1 MAKQI
6 IDGKRYD
13 TDTAR
18 FLSDYSNGLPLGD
31 FKSERGDL
39 YRTKSCVVPR
49 RGHVHGHYR
58 PGNYFLVAT
67 AANNWGRFREK
78 TGNAYSPAAAGKIV
92 PISGDAALA
101 ILEREGQ
108 TDLIEELFT
117 VEDA

>member
-1 MAKQI
+1 MARQI

-18 FLSDYSNGLPLGD
+18 FLFNYWNGLPAGD

-39 YRTKSCVVPR
+39 YRTKT
-49 RGHVHGHYR
+49 
-58 PGNYFLVAT
+58 GNYFLVAT
-67 AANNWGRFREK
+67 AANNWGRFRQK